1 MLYCVGQSG
10 DEFNTMMEIDSEFL
24 LQAKEWQ
31 RDANFQE
38 KKLIVVE

>member
-10 DEFNTMMEIDSEFL
+10 DEFNTAMDMASQFL
-24 LQAKEWQ
+24 LQANEWQ

-38 KKLIVVE
+38 KKFIVVD